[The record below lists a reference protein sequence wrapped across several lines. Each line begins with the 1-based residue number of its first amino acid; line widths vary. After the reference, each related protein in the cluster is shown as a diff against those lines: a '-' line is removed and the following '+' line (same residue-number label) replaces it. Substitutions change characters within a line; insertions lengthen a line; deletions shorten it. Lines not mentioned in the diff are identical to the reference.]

1 MFPAGRNR
9 GPRPAV
15 DSGTEEG
22 RNSALRRILDR
33 YILREVVLTWLAV
46 TGVLLVIL
54 LTNQLARVL
63 QRAAENQYP
72 QSVVLELIWLGGLQN
87 LTVLMPIGLL
97 LGVVLAYGRLYH
109 DSEMAAA
116 LACGVGRSTLYVPV
130 SMLTV
135 IVTLLMAWLTLFV
148 APNAI
153 ARSLSLRSAALQAGQ
168 FAPIAPGRFRTFGG
182 SDAVVYAEGAEADG
196 TLTNV
201 FVERQRDGTVE
212 VALAQRARHSV
223 GADGMT
229 HTITLYDGERFEGVP
244 GSPKFRMMRFAE
256 NTIPV
261 EVPKLSDA
269 ITSMEAEPTSA
280 LWSSSDREK
289 RAELH
294 WRVAM
299 PVMCIVLTLLAV
311 PLSRLRPRE
320 GRYARFLHAVLIYFV
335 YSTILSAAKVW
346 IARGRVPES
355 LGLWWVHVVVVAL
368 TLLYIYG
375 PGMIRRLRYKE
386 TPAPAP
392 AAA

>member
-1 MFPAGRNR
+1 
-9 GPRPAV
+9 
-15 DSGTEEG
+15 
-22 RNSALRRILDR
+22 
-33 YILREVVLTWLAV
+33 
-46 TGVLLVIL
+46 VLLVIL

-97 LGVVLAYGRLYH
+97 LGVVLAFGRLYH

-130 SMLTV
+130 TILTV

-148 APNAI
+148 APHAI
-153 ARSLSLRSAALQAGQ
+153 ARSLSLRNAALQAGQ

-182 SDAVVYAEGAEADG
+182 SDAVVFAEGAEPDG

-201 FVERQRDGTVE
+201 FVERQRNGTVE

-223 GADGMT
+223 GRDGMT
-229 HTITLYDGERFEGVP
+229 HTIILYDGERFEGVP
-244 GSPKFRMMRFAE
+244 GSPRFRIMTFDE

-269 ITSMEAEPTSA
+269 VTSLEAAPTGELLRSR
-280 LWSSSDREK
+280 DREK
-289 RAELH
+289 RAEVH

-299 PVMCIVLTLLAV
+299 PVMCVVLTFLAV

-320 GRYARFLHAVLIYFV
+320 GRYARFLQAVVIYFV

-346 IARGRVPES
+346 IARGTVPES
-355 LGLWWVHVVVVAL
+355 LGLWWVHIVVIAIS
-368 TLLYIYG
+368 LLYIYA
-375 PGMIRRLRYKE
+375 PGMIARLRYRDV
-386 TPAPAP
+386 PATP
-392 AAA
+392 AAAPA

>member
-1 MFPAGRNR
+1 MAA
-9 GPRPAV
+9 AV
-15 DSGTEEG
+15 EVPLRRRAELT
-22 RNSALRRILDR
+22 LRRILDR

-72 QSVVLELIWLGGLQN
+72 QSVVFELIWLGALQN

-130 SMLTV
+130 AALTIV
-135 IVTLLMAWLTLFV
+135 ITALMAWLTLYV
-148 APNAI
+148 APDAI
-153 ARSLSLRSAALQAGQ
+153 AKSLSLRKAALQAGQ
-168 FAPIAPGRFRTFGG
+168 FAPIAPGRFRTFGS
-182 SDAVVYAEGAEADG
+182 SDAVVYAEGVEEDG

-201 FVERQRDGTVE
+201 FVERTREGAVE
-212 VALAQRARHSV
+212 VALARRARHSV
-223 GADGMT
+223 GGDGMT
-229 HTITLYDGERFEGVP
+229 HTITLYDGERFEGIP
-244 GSPKFRMMRFAE
+244 GSPKFRMMRFSE

-269 ITSMEAEPTSA
+269 VTALEAEPTRA
-280 LWSSSDREK
+280 LFASTDREK

-294 WRVAM
+294 WRIAI

-311 PLSRLRPRE
+311 PLSKLRPRE

-335 YSTILSAAKVW
+335 YSTILSAGKVW
-346 IARGRVPES
+346 IARGTVPES
-355 LGLWWVHVVVVAL
+355 LGLWWVHLVVIAL
-368 TLLYIYG
+368 AMVYIYG
-375 PGMIRRLRYKE
+375 PALVTRLRYRDLPP
-386 TPAPAP
+386 TQAAPA
-392 AAA
+392 